1 MARVKQ
7 KRKTAAGPLGNFNY
21 VFECACAN
29 GAKRE
34 AKVTSAN
41 DNGTRSLAHQECE
54 EKCGE

>member
-7 KRKTAAGPLGNFNY
+7 QSKMADGPPSNFNY
-21 VFECACAN
+21 VFECTCAN
-29 GAKRE
+29 GAKHE

-41 DNGTRSLAHQECE
+41 DNGARSLAHQECE